1 MQQRSPRRR
10 LFNEYA
16 RQLQRRYPSMRDEV
30 QARLQRVNAVWEQ
43 LQRAVC
49 PAPAGARDEAA
60 MIKGECGRL
69 QVGEGPGYGYGV
81 YRGSLPTRMYHI

>member
-1 MQQRSPRRR
+1 MLQRSPRRR

-49 PAPAGARDEAA
+49 PVPAGARDEAA
-60 MIKGECGRL
+60 MIKGEAPAC
-69 QVGEGPGYGYGV
+69 
-81 YRGSLPTRMYHI
+81 SLPRPRRRVSRSGHD